1 MNTLKIAILF
11 FLIANLGNCQE
22 IITRNQSLTQ
32 GSESGYKHST
42 VKTLSE
48 ISVNLDVGFPKAIGE
63 FNSICTKGKVSFDV
77 GVKALLKDRYNIFLN
92 FEYMFYNNEN
102 HPATVNHL
110 FGLKNFTTGILY
122 RVFKNDNTKIDI
134 GLGLGPYIYE
144 RSKDDEGDW
153 ELGVDDVCFG
163 GKILAS
169 ISTPLGKYVS
179 LEFKPS
185 INAFKSNESGWLSY
199 IMASAGLNIIFPI

>member
-11 FLIANLGNCQE
+11 FLIVNLGNCQE
-22 IITRNQSLTQ
+22 IIPGNQSLTL
-32 GSESGYKHST
+32 GSESGYKHGA

-63 FNSICTKGKVSFDV
+63 FKSICTLSKLSFDV

-102 HPATVNHL
+102 HPATVNH
-110 FGLKNFTTGILY
+110 FFQLKNFTTGVMY
-122 RVFKNDNTKIDI
+122 RVLKNENTKIDI

-153 ELGVDDVCFG
+153 EVGVDEVCFG

-169 ISTPLGKYVS
+169 ISTPLGKYFS

-199 IMASAGLNIIFPI
+199 ITASAGLNIIFPI